1 MENQERSTTETL
13 QRVEI
18 ATGYLEEAEETLW
31 NLSNNTSSP
40 EVAEEIDE
48 LLEDLWELQNKTSDV
63 KANMENE
70 YTEFKR

>member
-1 MENQERSTTETL
+1 MGDQELSTTETL
-13 QRVEI
+13 QGFEV

-48 LLEDLWELQNKTSDV
+48 LLEELWELQNKTSQIKD
-63 KANMENE
+63 NMENE
-70 YTEFKR
+70 YTEFEW